1 MRMKKSRDHRVTLL
15 FGFFVKRKRAAIKLN
30 NLALDMLRLV
40 RHKVIFVN

>member
-1 MRMKKSRDHRVTLL
+1 MRMKKSRDALL